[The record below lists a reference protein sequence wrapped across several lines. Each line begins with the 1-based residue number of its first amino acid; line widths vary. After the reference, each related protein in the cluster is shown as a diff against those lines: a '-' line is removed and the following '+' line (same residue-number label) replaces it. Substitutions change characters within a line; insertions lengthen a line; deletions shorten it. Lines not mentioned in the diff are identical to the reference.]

1 MSDPKS
7 LFKWT
12 RYFYSD
18 LKQCIQFPD
27 SPEKY
32 RILVICH
39 RDPTEEELATK
50 TFCERFPR
58 TKFDFKIIRNPI
70 GDAIDLTVDIKDKI
84 YSNIVFSI
92 CESNLCN
99 QCNSADRIKEKFK
112 DHSFLR
118 KGIKDR
124 IFHVRNVFSIGAIR
138 SDLAQQGIKH
148 HYNCGFCR
156 LKDDSLRWPALS
168 NRRWTLFVKNVRK
181 K

>member
-12 RYFYSD
+12 RYFSSHK
-18 LKQCIQFPD
+18 KQCMQFPD

-39 RDPTEEELATK
+39 RDPIDEELATK
-50 TFCERFPR
+50 TFCERYPR
-58 TKFDFKIIRNPI
+58 TKFDFKIIQDPI
-70 GDAIDLTVDIKDKI
+70 GDTIDLTVDIIDKI
-84 YSNIVFSI
+84 YSNVVFSI

-99 QCNSADRIKEKFK
+99 QCNSADIIKEKFK

-124 IFHVRNVFSIGAIR
+124 IFHVRNVFSI
-138 SDLAQQGIKH
+138 DLAQHGIKY
-148 HYNCGFCR
+148 HYSCGFCR
-156 LKDDSLRWPALS
+156 LKDDSLRCPGLS
-168 NRRWTLFVKNVRK
+168 NRKWTLFVKNERIE
-181 K
+181 